1 MAYISQNI
9 VFVQHE
15 TPPCCT
21 VSFVSF
27 DRQTL
32 WPSRTQNDPLK
43 NLVWDST
50 ILLSDPVV
58 LPQMRKCTLCALTDL
73 MITAVESKFILSD
86 DEQSEEES
94 KGFSYGL
101 PE

>member
-9 VFVQHE
+9 YIVQDE

-27 DRQTL
+27 DRPTRL
-32 WPSRTQNDPLK
+32 PPRTQNDPLK

-50 ILLSDPVV
+50 VLLSDPVV
-58 LPQMRKCTLCALTDL
+58 LPKTYIHLC
-73 MITAVESKFILSD
+73 
-86 DEQSEEES
+86 
-94 KGFSYGL
+94 
-101 PE
+101 